1 MTTLEETENRLWG
14 GYLNL
19 WQTDWLFAVALTLT
33 AVWLILYVLQATGL
47 GSSWLPRRKTLA
59 EALQKERPDENGRN
73 YVDYGIKYRA
83 RISQIA
89 AGRSAADTAQQVLA
103 ALYHPLPFAPAA
115 FAKAF
120 TLLFW
125 LLPWICGA
133 SGKLGKV
140 ALLPDN
146 LDWPTRML
154 VVLPM
159 ALTLAYQWVTHRCGE
174 RIWLVFCFWFLPLA
188 LC

>member
-1 MTTLEETENRLWG
+1 MADFVRST
-14 GYLNL
+14 
-19 WQTDWLFAVALTLT
+19 
-33 AVWLILYVLQATGL
+33 ATGL

-103 ALYHPLPFAPAA
+103 ALYHPLPFVPAA
-115 FAKAF
+115 FAKALNYAVAY

-125 LLPWICGA
+125 LLPWICVA

-146 LDWPTRML
+146 LDWPTRVL

-159 ALTLAYQWVTHRCGE
+159 ALTLHTNG
-174 RIWLVFCFWFLPLA
+174 
-188 LC
+188 